1 MLDRQV
7 IGSIDASEGGSLT
20 MDNQSS
26 IDLPKGGIVTAQGIT
41 YEGDVSVA
49 MSWIDPSADD
59 LAQRMIGDLSGL
71 DEDGNFRSLSSMGML
86 QVELSDG
93 AGNELNIGPGETAEL
108 KFPIPSSLMNKAETT
123 IPLWSY
129 NEGIGTWIQEG
140 IAQKEGDFYIG
151 IVSHFSSWNVD
162 FMTDPIEITGQVL
175 IQTEEGSTTAG
186 SYLQVNVCSELI
198 GRKGGWLCDDGSFR
212 FYNFPK
218 GEKFRLKVIDRCGG
232 ELFGETFGPFQNDE
246 ELGAI
251 NVVVTENL
259 VNVKGIALT
268 CDGVP
273 VVNGS
278 VSVKQGGKNFR
289 YPIGE
294 DGAFDFTIDFCNQE
308 SAILEVV
315 DLDALFSKEI
325 EISNEDQ
332 SVDVG
337 ALRLC
342 DELSNFILFEVDGRE
357 AHIFEPVSVEII
369 EFDDPNGES
378 VYRVT
383 LTHQG
388 DGGSNDTLAQR
399 ALMSIGL
406 TNPTLELVDGI
417 QISFVDDTFFCET
430 NFDDIPLSDLTLTS
444 VGVETGDVLAGTFS
458 TTSITCLDWLTAE
471 VFEGQVVE
479 GQFSVTIE

>member
-1 MLDRQV
+1 M
-7 IGSIDASEGGSLT
+7 
-20 MDNQSS
+20 
-26 IDLPKGGIVTAQGIT
+26 
-41 YEGDVSVA
+41 
-49 MSWIDPSADD
+49 
-59 LAQRMIGDLSGL
+59 
-71 DEDGNFRSLSSMGML
+71 
-86 QVELSDG
+86 
-93 AGNELNIGPGETAEL
+93 
-108 KFPIPSSLMNKAETT
+108 
-123 IPLWSY
+123 
-129 NEGIGTWIQEG
+129 
-140 IAQKEGDFYIG
+140 
-151 IVSHFSSWNVD
+151 
-162 FMTDPIEITGQVL
+162 
-175 IQTEEGSTTAG
+175 
-186 SYLQVNVCSELI
+186 
-198 GRKGGWLCDDGSFR
+198 
-212 FYNFPK
+212 
-218 GEKFRLKVIDRCGG
+218 
-232 ELFGETFGPFQNDE
+232 
-246 ELGAI
+246 
-251 NVVVTENL
+251 
-259 VNVKGIALT
+259 
-268 CDGVP
+268 
-273 VVNGS
+273 
-278 VSVKQGGKNFR
+278 
-289 YPIGE
+289 
-294 DGAFDFTIDFCNQE
+294 
-308 SAILEVV
+308 
-315 DLDALFSKEI
+315 DALFSKEI